1 MAAAGLCRAER
12 LNISV
17 MQAAGAALSTF
28 VSCPGLQRAE
38 AWRKLVAAPAD
49 CNIGKKITYI
59 CIAIVQ
65 TCN

>member
-1 MAAAGLCRAER
+1 
-12 LNISV
+12 

-49 CNIGKKITYI
+49 CNIGKNITYM
-59 CIAIVQ
+59 CISMR
-65 TCN
+65 